1 MPAPVLHMLTPS
13 PHVSP
18 FDVNMALE
26 AGFGAIVPY
35 TRVTLAVVAGLAQD
49 AMFSSQPD
57 TGVRSGIFI
66 GGRDVLLALDM
77 LEAARARLVP
87 PYQVSLFA
95 DPAGA
100 FTAAAA
106 TIARVEKA
114 LPACPLSDR
123 TIAVIGATGPVGFAT
138 ALLLAEQ
145 GARVRMIGHRRIERL
160 AQRSVVVE
168 GRFGTRID
176 YVDGS
181 CPELVVAAIADAQVL
196 ISAATAGVRVL
207 DTATLAGAP
216 NLLLAVDLN
225 AVPPSGIEG
234 IAPDADGLTAGAAP
248 WLAIGP
254 AAIGELKN
262 HVQTS
267 LLRRMIETPA
277 PVILDFRDALELARS
292 LLA

>member
-1 MPAPVLHMLTPS
+1 MPTPVLHMLTPS

-18 FDVNMALE
+18 FDVNMAVD
-26 AGFGAIVPY
+26 AGFGVIVPY
-35 TRVTLAVVAGLAQD
+35 TGVTLADVAGLVQD
-49 AMFSSQPD
+49 AMFSSLPD
-57 TGVRSGIFI
+57 TGVRSSIFI

-77 LEAARARLVP
+77 VEAARASLVP

-100 FTAAAA
+100 FTAATA

-114 LPACPLSDR
+114 LPSRPWSDR
-123 TIAVIGATGPVGFAT
+123 TVAVIGATGSVGFAT
-138 ALLLAEQ
+138 ALLLALQ

-160 AQRSVVVE
+160 AQRALAVE

-176 YVDGS
+176 YADGS
-181 CPELVVAAIADAQVL
+181 GPELVRAAIADAQVL

-207 DTATLAGAP
+207 DAATLASAP

-248 WLAIGP
+248 CLAIGP
-254 AAIGELKN
+254 TAIGDLKN
-262 HVQTS
+262 RVEAG

-277 PVILDFRDALELARS
+277 PVIFDFSDALKLARL